1 MERMGMWSK
10 LIMLIYGRKTFELW
24 GEKYISSV
32 CNIPLCYDT
41 IIYKIRNSETTT
53 IFRQQ
58 GLYV

>member
-1 MERMGMWSK
+1 MERMMMWSM

-32 CNIPLCYDT
+32 CHIPLCYDT
-41 IIYKIRNSETTT
+41 IIYKIRNGEITS

-58 GLYV
+58 SLYV

>member
-1 MERMGMWSK
+1 MWSM

-32 CNIPLCYDT
+32 CHIPLCYDT
-41 IIYKIRNSETTT
+41 IIHKTHNGETTS

-58 GLYV
+58 SLYV